1 MSFVRN
7 AASILATTAATIPL
21 ALLANVILA
30 RFLSGSDRGVYAL
43 ATGFALV
50 AQVVAHLGW
59 GDAAI
64 YRLRRHRIAPSRVF
78 ATGFAANLVLCF
90 LMFAVCFAFER
101 PIVEHLLGGMPRE
114 LYWVAVFTAACFLL
128 GDFLRGIARGLDRF
142 DLHNWFGFLQAA
154 GLLAGLVL
162 ALVTWQGGLAGALYV
177 YLAVQAA
184 LAAVLG
190 VIIVRLTGV
199 EHRVDMLE
207 VREHLSFGLGL
218 YPQAL
223 LKQLHERIDIFIL
236 AWLAVATA
244 EIGLYAVAVSVIIPL
259 QLIPGA
265 IGTAL
270 LPELAGRE
278 DESLADFSAAVA
290 RQISMQMAAA
300 AAVMVPAGII
310 GIPILFGSEYRGS
323 ILPFLIVLPGLCALA
338 TSRVLSRYFAIVG
351 RQGTLTSIRTGAVVL
366 NVALNLVL
374 IPLLGINGAAL
385 AALISYLAET
395 IVVAALFVSVSGLSL
410 GQAFAWRRRDL
421 DPYVARS
428 REVWNLA
435 RRRAGI

>member
-1 MSFVRN
+1 VSFVRN
-7 AASILATTAATIPL
+7 AASILATTAVSIPL

-30 RFLSGSDRGVYAL
+30 RFLSGSERGVYAL

-64 YRLRRHRIAPSRVF
+64 YRLRRHRVAPARVF
-78 ATGFAANLVLCF
+78 STGLVANLLLCG
-90 LMFAVCFAFER
+90 LLFAVCFALER
-101 PIVEHLLGGMPRE
+101 PIVDRLLGGMPRA
-114 LYWVAVFTAACFLL
+114 LYWVAVLTAACFLL
-128 GDFLRGIARGLDRF
+128 GDFLRAIARGLDRF

-154 GLLAGLVL
+154 GLLVGLVL
-162 ALVTWQGGLAGALYV
+162 ALVAWHGGLAGALYT
-177 YLAVQAA
+177 YLGVQAA
-184 LAAVLG
+184 LVAVLG
-190 VIIVRLTGV
+190 LIVARLTGI
-199 EHRVDMLE
+199 ELRVDGVE
-207 VREHLSFGLGL
+207 VREHLHFGLGL

-223 LKQLHERIDIFIL
+223 LKQLHERIDLFIL
-236 AWLAVATA
+236 AWLAIDNVQ
-244 EIGLYAVAVSVIIPL
+244 IGLYAVAVSVIIPL

-278 DESLADFSAAVA
+278 DESLAGFSATVA

-310 GIPILFGSEYRGS
+310 GIPILFGSEYQGS
-323 ILPFLIVLPGLCALA
+323 VLPYLIVLPGLCALA

-351 RQGTLTSIRTGAVVL
+351 RQGTLTGIRTAVVVL
-366 NVALNLVL
+366 NVVLNLVL
-374 IPLLGINGAAL
+374 IPPFGINGAAL

-395 IVVAALFVSVSGLSL
+395 AVVAALFVGVSQLRL
-410 GQAFAWRRRDL
+410 GEAFAWRRSDL
-421 DPYVARS
+421 DPYLARS
-428 REVWNLA
+428 REVWKLA
-435 RRRAGI
+435 RRRLS